1 MFTAWAGVSPKRFLQ
16 LLTIEHARSRLAA
29 APDLASAADA
39 VGLSGSG
46 RLHDLYVTLEALT
59 PGDERAGGRGLDIEY
74 GGFYTAFG
82 RCFMART
89 SRGICSLHFDDDHAP
104 LIEDLRARWPDAK
117 IHKNQILISAFGAT
131 LLAPLENRPKS
142 PVAVL
147 VKGTNLQVQVWRALL
162 ALPSGAVTSYASL
175 AQQVGRQSAVRAVA
189 NAVGANPVA
198 WLIPCHRVIRS
209 TGELGGYRWG
219 LERKRLLLGWESAHG
234 ADQAALR
241 SR

>member
-1 MFTAWAGVSPKRFLQ
+1 M
-16 LLTIEHARSRLAA
+16 
-29 APDLASAADA
+29 
-39 VGLSGSG
+39 
-46 RLHDLYVTLEALT
+46 
-59 PGDERAGGRGLDIEY
+59 
-74 GGFYTAFG
+74 
-82 RCFMART
+82 
-89 SRGICSLHFDDDHAP
+89 
-104 LIEDLRARWPDAK
+104 
-117 IHKNQILISAFGAT
+117 
-131 LLAPLENRPKS
+131 LAPLENRPKS